1 MKIVSRKNS
10 EGVSYRD
17 RKSSSVHCEK
27 VWKNTRIIQE
37 VENQTSEEDEAMA

>member
-1 MKIVSRKNS
+1 MKIVSHINS